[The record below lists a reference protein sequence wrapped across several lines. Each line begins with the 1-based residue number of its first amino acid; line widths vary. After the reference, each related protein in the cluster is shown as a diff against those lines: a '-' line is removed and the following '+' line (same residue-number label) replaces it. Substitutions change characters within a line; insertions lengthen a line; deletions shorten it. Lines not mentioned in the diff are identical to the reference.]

1 MNFSLIHSIWT
12 VMLFILFIGIIVW
25 AWSAKRKPRFDEAAR
40 LPLEDDDVQGRTN
53 VAGDRKPERPTRF
66 LCAHPEK

>member
-25 AWSAKRKPRFDEAAR
+25 AWSAKRKKSFEQAAR
-40 LPLEDDDVQGRTN
+40 MPLEDEDMTP
-53 VAGDRKPERPTRF
+53 ARPTGGKQRG
-66 LCAHPEK
+66 